1 MTAWPHEY
9 RLQVWRTFYFG
20 CRRIVERRIV
30 YGAYDLARGFVAQG
44 EEVRE
49 VILTECGIVTLQPRN
64 ASVPLCRRLV
74 GKECRIRDGLHPLAV
89 FLPLFV
95 CLFLFCCCCHILFI

>member
-49 VILTECGIVTLQPRN
+49 VILTE
-64 ASVPLCRRLV
+64 
-74 GKECRIRDGLHPLAV
+74 
-89 FLPLFV
+89 
-95 CLFLFCCCCHILFI
+95 